1 MLQVLFVNL
10 ITVGHKLV
18 ARYDQL
24 RVMRNKDQERRKWSI
39 LENAREEYHQENQS
53 RSAKAR
59 STLRSKMSAEKRGSS
74 DKEPEWV
81 SRRRKGQGGRNYEE
95 G

>member
-18 ARYDQL
+18 ARYDQP
-24 RVMRNKDQERRKWSI
+24 RVMRNKDQERRKWNI

-59 STLRSKMSAEKRGSS
+59 STLRSKMSAEKRGLATKSLS
-74 DKEPEWV
+74 GSRGGGKGKGKEL
-81 SRRRKGQGGRNYEE
+81 
-95 G
+95 